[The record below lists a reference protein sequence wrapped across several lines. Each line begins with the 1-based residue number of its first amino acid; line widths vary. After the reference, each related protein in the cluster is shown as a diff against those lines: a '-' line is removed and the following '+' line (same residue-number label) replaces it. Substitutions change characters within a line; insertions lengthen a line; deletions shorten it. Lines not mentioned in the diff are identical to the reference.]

1 MAANDVTE
9 RFREY
14 LREHGL
20 PVTAQRLAIADVLLH
35 SDGHLS
41 AEEILLELAGRNAG
55 AGMATVYRT
64 IELLLRSGLLVE
76 RDFGEGF
83 KRYEPARDEPH
94 HEHLLCSICG
104 RVVEFRDERLE
115 RMATLIAESHGF
127 VRQRHRLVVYGICAS
142 CQRGAF
148 GAVFG
153 SATPAAGEPKR
164 RPRSPN
170 DDDGTGAA

>member
-1 MAANDVTE
+1 MTE

-94 HEHLLCSICG
+94 HEHLLCSVCG

-148 GAVFG
+148 AAAFGGSGA
-153 SATPAAGEPKR
+153 ATSPDPDRQPRAA
-164 RPRSPN
+164 N
-170 DDDGTGAA
+170 DDDGTGAR